1 MPGEN
6 LIGSQNPILT
16 MDLENVQM
24 NKKKEKGEFN
34 LQDVKLVQ
42 TRCQNVSKSKFCQKL
57 IAVVDGPAIG
67 QPW

>member
-24 NKKKEKGEFN
+24 NKKKEKGEF
-34 LQDVKLVQ
+34 
-42 TRCQNVSKSKFCQKL
+42 TGCQVSSN
-57 IAVVDGPAIG
+57 
-67 QPW
+67 